1 MTNQPFP
8 YRHGDVELEGHL
20 AAEAGAAAPRPA
32 VMVFHEWKGLNEYA
46 RRRAAMLAELGYV
59 GFAADMY
66 GRGVAAADAGE
77 AGRLMNPFVADRALC
92 RARAKAAFDVV
103 RKLPHV
109 DPTRV
114 AAIGYCFGGLAAL
127 ELARGGADLKAV
139 VTFHANLSSP
149 RPSVAKKIK
158 AMVLVCHGAADPH
171 VPPTQVNSFLR
182 AMRKT
187 EVDWQFIEYART
199 AHSFTVEGTNMPENG
214 LQYSPVADARS
225 WQHMKEWLAEA
236 FGDRRTPQTTHE
248 TGSESAA
255 LAETTTPGS

>member
-8 YRHGDVELEGHL
+8 YSHGDVELEGHL
-20 AAEAGAAAPRPA
+20 AAGGAGAPRPA
-32 VMVFHEWKGLNEYA
+32 VIVFHEWKGLNDYA
-46 RRRAAMLAELGYV
+46 RRRAGQLAELGYV

-66 GRGVAAADAGE
+66 GRGVSAADADE
-77 AGRLMNPFVADRALC
+77 AARLMNPFVADRTLC
-92 RARAKAAFDVV
+92 RSRAKAAFDVV

-109 DPTRV
+109 DPTRI

-127 ELARGGADLKAV
+127 ELARSGADLKSV

-158 AMVLVCHGAADPH
+158 AKVLVCHGAADPH
-171 VPPTQVNSFLR
+171 VPPAQANAFLR

-187 EVDWQFIEYART
+187 AVDWQFIEYAGT
-199 AHSFTVEGTNMPENG
+199 MHSFTVPGTNLPEMG
-214 LQYSPVADARS
+214 LQYNPVADARS

-236 FGDRRTPQTTHE
+236 FAAPPTAQTTHD
-248 TGSESAA
+248 TGSASAS
-255 LAETTTPGS
+255 LAEATTPGN